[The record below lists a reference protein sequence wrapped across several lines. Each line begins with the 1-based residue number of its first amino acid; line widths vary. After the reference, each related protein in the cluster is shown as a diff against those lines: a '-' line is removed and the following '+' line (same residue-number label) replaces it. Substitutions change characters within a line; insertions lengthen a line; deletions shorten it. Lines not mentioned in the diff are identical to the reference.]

1 MYWLNSCRKC
11 QGDLYESEDSYGA
24 FISCLQ
30 CSSYLTEAEET
41 ELLVESGAELGFSR
55 AYARLGNLAA

>member
-11 QGDLYESEDSYGA
+11 CGDLYKSEDSYGS

-30 CSSYLTEAEET
+30 CSTYLTEEEET
-41 ELLVESGAELGFSR
+41 EILVGSGSEAGFSR

>member
-11 QGDLYESEDSYGA
+11 RGDLYKSEDSYGS

-30 CSSYLTEAEET
+30 CSTYLTEAEET
-41 ELLVESGAELGFSR
+41 ELLVKSGSEAGLTRG
-55 AYARLGNLAA
+55 YALLGNLAA

>member
-11 QGDLYESEDSYGA
+11 QGDLYQSEDSYGS

-30 CSSYLTEAEET
+30 CSSYLTEGEE
-41 ELLVESGAELGFSR
+41 AELWGETGSDVGLSR
-55 AYARLGNLAA
+55 SYALLGDLAA

>member
-11 QGDLYESEDSYGA
+11 QGDLYKSEDFYGT

-30 CSSYLTEAEET
+30 CSAYLTEAEET
-41 ELLVESGAELGFSR
+41 ELLVRSSSEMGLSR
-55 AYARLGNLAA
+55 AYALLGNLAA

>member
-11 QGDLYESEDSYGA
+11 QGDLYESKDSYGS

-30 CSSYLTEAEET
+30 CGSYLNEREEAE
-41 ELLVESGAELGFSR
+41 LMGESGSEMGLAK
-55 AYARLGNLAA
+55 AYAFLGDLAA